1 MLQRKQ
7 TLFLLLAIIASVICS
22 TLPLG
27 TIEPQVMGT
36 EMSIYSLFVKGDDIS
51 YCSWPLFAIMLCTYP
66 VAIMAIAMYKTR
78 KKQAKMCMVAVIIN
92 IIWYAY
98 YAMAILTTFSKMGTF
113 HINITALLP
122 ALAIGCYL
130 LARKGILDDERLVR
144 SADRIR

>member
-7 TLFLLLAIIASVICS
+7 TLFLLLAIIVSVICS
-22 TLPLG
+22 TFPLG
-27 TIEPQVMGT
+27 TIESQGMGT
-36 EMSIYSLFVKGDDIS
+36 EMSIYSLFVKGDNIS

>member
-7 TLFLLLAIIASVICS
+7 TLFLLLAIIVSVICS
-22 TLPLG
+22 TFPLG
-27 TIEPQVMGT
+27 TIEPQGMGT
-36 EMSIYSLFVKGDDIS
+36 EMSIYSLFVKGDNIS

-98 YAMAILTTFSKMGTF
+98 YAMSILTTFS
-113 HINITALLP
+113 
-122 ALAIGCYL
+122 
-130 LARKGILDDERLVR
+130 
-144 SADRIR
+144 

>member
-7 TLFLLLAIIASVICS
+7 TLFLLLAIIVSVICS
-22 TLPLG
+22 TFPLG
-27 TIEPQVMGT
+27 TIEPQRMGT
-36 EMSIYSLFVKGDDIS
+36 EMSIYSLFVKGDNIS

-98 YAMAILTTFSKMGTF
+98 YAMSILTTFSKMGTF